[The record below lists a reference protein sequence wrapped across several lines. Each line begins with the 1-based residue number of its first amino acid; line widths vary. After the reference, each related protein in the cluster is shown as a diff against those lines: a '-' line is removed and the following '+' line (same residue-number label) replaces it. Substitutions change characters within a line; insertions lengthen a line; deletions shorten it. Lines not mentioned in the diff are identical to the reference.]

1 MKTEKKTVEISKN
14 NKFTINP
21 IKQRKFK
28 IGFIVLLVF
37 FSIFTFKGD
46 IIVEEKNILSPYKKK
61 LEDFCN
67 NPDKYIDNE
76 IENDIRLFD
85 VNINNISYQMYSTKK
100 IFGLSGSLTDTKS
113 FETKESLNILEAL
126 RFYRNK
132 LKIKNNK
139 DIYMLDIGGSAGW
152 YPSFLGR
159 YGYTILSFEPFPRNY
174 YISSK
179 NYCLLNKNSNV
190 VMINKGLG
198 LEEKI
203 CSYYRDRDS
212 ALNGMILCDIDN
224 SNRNFLMGGRFF
236 KKGEVILTRLSNF
249 LPFLSD
255 KNVALIKLDVEGFE
269 ERAIKSGIELIT
281 KYHVPFVFL
290 EFSPKFLK
298 EHNSN
303 PEHFIRFFLDNGYVI
318 SLNGFLDKNYISLE
332 ELLVKVGFQ
341 INIYLIYQKYIN
353 N

>member
-1 MKTEKKTVEISKN
+1 MKKEKKTVEILKN

-21 IKQRKFK
+21 INQRKFK
-28 IGFIVLLVF
+28 IGFIVLLLF

-46 IIVEEKNILSPYKKK
+46 IFVEEKNILSPYKKK

-179 NYCLLNKNSNV
+179 NYCLLKF
-190 VMINKGLG
+190 K
-198 LEEKI
+198 
-203 CSYYRDRDS
+203 CSHD
-212 ALNGMILCDIDN
+212 
-224 SNRNFLMGGRFF
+224 
-236 KKGEVILTRLSNF
+236 
-249 LPFLSD
+249 
-255 KNVALIKLDVEGFE
+255 
-269 ERAIKSGIELIT
+269 
-281 KYHVPFVFL
+281 
-290 EFSPKFLK
+290 
-298 EHNSN
+298 
-303 PEHFIRFFLDNGYVI
+303 
-318 SLNGFLDKNYISLE
+318 
-332 ELLVKVGFQ
+332 
-341 INIYLIYQKYIN
+341 
-353 N
+353 